1 MDSNTNSI
9 ISSGMDNK
17 QQDGQVTCEHHRNA
31 NAESW
36 ALLDQIHAEIDPKID
51 RMKKLIYTKE
61 ELEME

>member
-1 MDSNTNSI
+1 MDSNTNNI

-17 QQDGQVTCEHHRNA
+17 QQDTQVTCEHHRNA

-61 ELEME
+61 ELVP